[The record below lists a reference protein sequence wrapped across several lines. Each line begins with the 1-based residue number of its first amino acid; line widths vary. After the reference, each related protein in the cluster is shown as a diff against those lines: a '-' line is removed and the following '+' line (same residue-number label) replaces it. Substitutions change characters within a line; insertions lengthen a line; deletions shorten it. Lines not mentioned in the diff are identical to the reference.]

1 MGSLMGFAS
10 ILPSNTLPKP
20 FNMSSGVAVNDE
32 CMQKFQELKLGKKIK
47 YIIYKL
53 DDPSKPTQIVV
64 SKTSESQS
72 YDDFLEELSETE
84 CLFAVYDFQYNKGEG
99 DRNKLCFFIWAPD
112 NAKIKQKM
120 VYASSKDAL
129 RRALVGVGSDIQG
142 TDLSEVA
149 YDSVLD
155 KVSRGK

>member
-64 SKTSESQS
+64 SDPPSRRATTTSSRSSPRQS
-72 YDDFLEELSETE
+72 ASLPSTTSNTTR
-84 CLFAVYDFQYNKGEG
+84 A
-99 DRNKLCFFIWAPD
+99 RAT
-112 NAKIKQKM
+112 ATSS
-120 VYASSKDAL
+120 ASSSGPL
-129 RRALVGVGSDIQG
+129 I
-142 TDLSEVA
+142 TP
-149 YDSVLD
+149 
-155 KVSRGK
+155 